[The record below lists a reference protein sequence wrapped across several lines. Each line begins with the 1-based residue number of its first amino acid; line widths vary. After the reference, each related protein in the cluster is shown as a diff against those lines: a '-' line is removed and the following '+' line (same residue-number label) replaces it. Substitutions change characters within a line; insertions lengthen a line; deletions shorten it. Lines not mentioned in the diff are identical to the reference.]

1 MIRIALLT
9 ALVLLT
15 AACNRTTYTW
25 NQRMTVTVET
35 PDGIVSGSSVVEVT
49 ALYCNPGCGL
59 AGDIEVNYSY
69 RGEAVAVEVLP
80 DQWLFAL
87 IDSPAELMYRASPD
101 QFGGIPRH
109 ERGRW
114 LAATPRQTEPVELTG
129 GLRPR
134 LVTFGDILEPN
145 TVSAIDPDDL
155 MATFGEGV
163 TLLSIRLEV
172 VGEPMTLTIIEP
184 LLPWLENTFRGML
197 DGSRYSHICAE
208 NRLANDLSSG
218 AFSTAIVPTENQ
230 PPYLAM
236 DLSCLDR

>member
-69 RGEAVAVEVLP
+69 QGEAAAFEVLP

-87 IDSPAELMYRASPD
+87 IDNPAELMYRASPD
-101 QFGGIPRH
+101 QFGGIQRH

-114 LAATPRQTEPVELTG
+114 LAATPRQTEAVELTE

-134 LVTFGDILEPN
+134 LVTFADI
-145 TVSAIDPDDL
+145 TVPASVEAVDADNL
-155 MATFGEGV
+155 AATFGEGV
-163 TLLSIRLEV
+163 RLVEVTLEV
-172 VGEPMTLTIIEP
+172 VPELPDAEYIRS
-184 LLPWLENTFRGML
+184 LLPWLPDVYSTML
-197 DGSRYSHICAE
+197 DGSSVRSLYAE
-208 NRLANDLSSG
+208 NRLANDLTQNN
-218 AFSTAIVPTENQ
+218 FWRP
-230 PPYLAM
+230 
-236 DLSCLDR
+236 